1 MTMTLNALV
10 FSPSTFSLGLAEL
23 WNNPLIKDAHVGKE
37 KHFTTPSLSGAG
49 LARLLL
55 VICWGPVRAPPG
67 GYQWHPRP
75 GMACALSRT
84 PPQALLHVGLRCGH
98 HHLCCLPLVSWQTR
112 LHKQPSLDLGVR
124 PEGWRRRR
132 VAVVR
137 RGMLPGV
144 SESHS
149 ITLSSWALLRR
160 AAGTSQSHL
169 GRSGAWQGAAGR
181 LQLLFKP
188 WQQSSISV
196 SQQEMQGAQPSKT

>member
-1 MTMTLNALV
+1 M
-10 FSPSTFSLGLAEL
+10 FSPNTFSLGLAVL

-37 KHFTTPSLSGAG
+37 KHFTTPSPSRAEQSLPDFCWSSAEGQWE
-49 LARLLL
+49 LLL
-55 VICWGPVRAPPG
+55 GDISGIPGQAWHVLSPGPPPG
-67 GYQWHPRP
+67 PA
-75 GMACALSRT
+75 ACWPMLRT
-84 PPQALLHVGLRCGH
+84 PPSVLPPVGKLANEAAQAA
-98 HHLCCLPLVSWQTR
+98 LPWSGR
-112 LHKQPSLDLGVR
+112 LAR
-124 PEGWRRRR
+124 GWRRRR

-137 RGMLPGV
+137 WGMLPGV

-160 AAGTSQSHL
+160 AAGTSRSHL

-196 SQQEMQGAQPSKT
+196 SQQEMQGAQQSRT